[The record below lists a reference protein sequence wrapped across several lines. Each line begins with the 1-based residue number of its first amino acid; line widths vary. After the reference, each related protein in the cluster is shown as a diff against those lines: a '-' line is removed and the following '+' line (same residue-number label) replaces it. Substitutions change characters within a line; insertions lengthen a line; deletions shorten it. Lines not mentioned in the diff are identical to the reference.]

1 MPDFPAHTAV
11 TDDSRKVTPGT
22 LFVARGGTVT
32 DGTKFVA
39 DAIERGAVGV
49 VSESPIAGLS
59 VPNVVVGDAA
69 ETLGEL
75 AHDLH
80 GDPSTAV
87 SVLAVTGTNGKT
99 TTTYLLRHILREV
112 GELGFVGLIGTVE
125 IDDGDTVIPADMTTP
140 SSPDIARYLQ
150 KMEDNICGACVIEA
164 SSHALQQKRL
174 AGCTVRGAAFLNLT
188 GDHLDYHGTMEDYA
202 AAKALLFETLDDTG
216 VAAVNVDDPHAARM
230 IQACRGRVVPFSPSG
245 DPDTTWRATDVT
257 VTANGTTFR
266 MHSPKE
272 SAVVSMPLIGRHNVE
287 NALAA
292 AVLAHEVH
300 NVWPATIAESL
311 ATATGAPGRLE
322 RVPTDK
328 PFHAFVD
335 YAHTDDALDNVLR
348 ALRPLCTG
356 DLRVVFGCGGDRD
369 KTKRPRMAA
378 VAERNADAIYVTS
391 DNPRTEDPAAILAD
405 TVAGLMSKPTLVDPD
420 RRTAIRQAIAN
431 AHDGDIVLI
440 AGKGHE
446 TYQIIGTEKTHF
458 DDREEART
466 ALQNTSL
473 GR

>member
-1 MPDFPAHTAV
+1 MPTFPKHTHV
-11 TDDSRKVTPGT
+11 TDDSRQVTPGT
-22 LFVARGGTVT
+22 LFIARGGTQT
-32 DGTKFVA
+32 DGTKFIA

-59 VPNVVVGDAA
+59 VPNIVVDDAA
-69 ETLGEL
+69 QTLGEL
-75 AHDLH
+75 AHELH
-80 GDPSTAV
+80 GSPSDTLD
-87 SVLAVTGTNGKT
+87 VLAVTGTNGKT
-99 TTTYLLRHILREV
+99 TTTYLLRHILKHT
-112 GELGFVGLIGTVE
+112 GHTCGLIGTVE
-125 IDDGDTVIPADMTTP
+125 IDNGDRVIEADMTTP
-140 SSPDIARYLQ
+140 GSPELAAHLAAMR
-150 KMEDNICGACVIEA
+150 DNGCTSAVIEA
-164 SSHALQQKRL
+164 SSHALQQQRL

-202 AAKALLFETLDDTG
+202 AAKALLFEMLDDTG

-257 VTANGTTFR
+257 VTADGTTYR
-266 MHSPKE
+266 MHNPKE

-300 NVWPATIAESL
+300 NVWPATIADAL

-322 RVPTDK
+322 RVPADK
-328 PFHAFVD
+328 PFHVFVD

-348 ALRPLCTG
+348 ALRPLCTNN
-356 DLRVVFGCGGDRD
+356 LRVVFGCGGDRD

-378 VAERNADAIYVTS
+378 VAERHADAIYVTS

-405 TVAGLMSKPTLVDPD
+405 TVTGLTSKPTLVDPE
-420 RRTAIRQAIAN
+420 RRTAIRQAIAD
-431 AHDGDIVLI
+431 ARDGDIVLI

-446 TYQIIGTEKTHF
+446 TYQIIGTDKTHF

-466 ALQNTSL
+466 ALLETTLQ
-473 GR
+473 R